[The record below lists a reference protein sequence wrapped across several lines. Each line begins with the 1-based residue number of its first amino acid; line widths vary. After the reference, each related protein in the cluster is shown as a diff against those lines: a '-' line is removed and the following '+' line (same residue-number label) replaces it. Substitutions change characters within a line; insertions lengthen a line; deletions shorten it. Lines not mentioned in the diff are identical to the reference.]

1 MYWFLYNFP
10 YYRLAGDFE
19 RANENVID
27 VHGKPVALVNDDGM
41 KRIHIMDFGKPSAR
55 RALSRLPSESVL
67 KLGLGVSDRQETSS
81 RPPSACSA
89 Y

>member
-27 VHGKPVALVNDDGM
+27 VHGKPVALVNDGM
-41 KRIHIMDFGKPSAR
+41 KNIHTMDFGKPSAVER
-55 RALSRLPSESVL
+55 FLDFHRNLL
-67 KLGLGVSDRQETSS
+67 KLGLEVSDRQETSS

-89 Y
+89 

>member
-1 MYWFLYNFP
+1 MYAYWFVYNFP

-41 KRIHIMDFGKPSAR
+41 KNVHIMDFGKPSAVER
-55 RALSRLPSESVL
+55 FLDFYR
-67 KLGLGVSDRQETSS
+67 KLF
-81 RPPSACSA
+81 
-89 Y
+89 